1 MIKIKIKIKIQM
13 KTYTLKWGKHTLELG
28 RRTAVMGIVNV
39 TPDSFSDGGLY
50 YNIDK
55 AVNHG
60 RRLAENGAD
69 IIDIGG
75 ESTRPF
81 ADSVS
86 AEEELRRVIPVIEKL
101 AAKITVPISIDTVK
115 AEVARQAL
123 DAGASIINDISALK
137 HDKNMADLAAQYGVP
152 LILMHIQGTP
162 RTMQVAPEYG
172 NLVAEIMTFLED
184 AIQHAEKKG
193 VLRSAIIAD
202 PGIGFG
208 KTAQHNYSIIRH
220 LDQFESLDVP
230 ILIGLSRKAFIRNT
244 LKAAYD
250 REFTPDSTW
259 VETGTQAAISA
270 AVLKGAHIVR
280 VHDVANT
287 KATLAILD
295 KLKLPES

>member
-1 MIKIKIKIKIQM
+1 M

-28 RRTAVMGIVNV
+28 GRTAVMGIVNV

-55 AVNHG
+55 AVEHG
-60 RRLAENGAD
+60 CQLAESGAD

-86 AEEELRRVIPVIEKL
+86 AEEELQRVVPVIEKL
-101 AAKITVPISIDTVK
+101 AAKIAIPISIDTVK

-123 DAGASIINDISALK
+123 DAGASIINDISALR

-162 RTMQVAPEYG
+162 RTMQVAPQYD
-172 NLVAEIMTFLED
+172 NLIAEIKTFLAD
-184 AIQHAEKKG
+184 AIRSAEKKG
-193 VLRSAIIAD
+193 VLRSAIIID

-244 LKAAYD
+244 LKAAYG
-250 REFTPDSTW
+250 REFAPGSAW
-259 VETGTQAAISA
+259 VETGTQAAVSA
-270 AVLKGAHIVR
+270 SVLKGAHIVR
-280 VHDVANT
+280 VHNVANT
-287 KATLAILD
+287 RATLEIAD
-295 KLKLPES
+295 TLKRFES